1 MKKRQF
7 FSGLMAAA
15 SALAFSVCCYAAPD
29 ASYNWDT
36 TDKKY
41 ENFTDLGHYAIDLD
55 PHETFDLQRAMAYAE
70 KRYANIT
77 PIGCTA
83 LGTKTDK
90 GDVIIG
96 RNCDLEVS
104 NRPCY
109 ISHVKYGKYETI
121 NFTYDKMSTTVL
133 DYADV
138 LADGKLDKE
147 YYNFLPLLASDSMNS
162 EGLYLEYNM
171 RDKEEM
177 LTNTGTNPKA
187 KLRMPSLFLPFMVA
201 SHCANIEE
209 ALKYMKEELD
219 IYTARGENYEGDN
232 WNMCMM
238 IGDATGRYGLIEI
251 ANNQIHFIPHQHGQ
265 GNYYIWPAF
274 NAISQGES
282 GHGRFQYGLERIES
296 VQSDE
301 EMAAMMEKIMWKHE
315 ILDIPYACRDEYGTI
330 HFYADPE
337 HKVESIDWRSD
348 QVQIIPVNAEGKYID
363 VDENTPEA
371 KLVRGYKKQY
381 NDYKAGIDK
390 EKNKAGHDKYNEY
403 LNRNSLIWAHSDKNF
418 EALQKGLIKYYT
430 ETGIFDKLK
439 KYYAGDEAPLRADG
453 TIWTTGMSFSVN
465 CTQKRMTLKLWEE
478 PDTVLH
484 YQW

>member
-1 MKKRQF
+1 MKKRWF
-7 FSGLMAAA
+7 LSSLMAAA
-15 SALAFSVCCYAAPD
+15 SALAFSVCCYAAPT
-29 ASYNWDT
+29 ATYNWEIT
-36 TDKKY
+36 NKKY

-55 PHETFDLQRAMAYAE
+55 PHETFDLQRAMAFAAT
-70 KRYANIT
+70 RYSNIR
-77 PIGCTA
+77 PFGCTA
-83 LGTKTDK
+83 LGTKTES

-96 RNCDLEVS
+96 RNNDFEVS

-121 NFTYDKMSTTVL
+121 NFTYDKML
-133 DYADV
+133 KEGIDYVEV

-147 YYNFLPLLASDSMNS
+147 YYNFLPLVSTDSMNS
-162 EGLYLEYNM
+162 EGLYIEDNM
-171 RDKEEM
+171 RDVEP
-177 LTNTGTNPKA
+177 LLANTGTNPKA
-187 KLRMPSLFLPFMVA
+187 KLSLPALFVPFMVA
-201 SHCANIEE
+201 SHCANIDE
-209 ALKYMKEELD
+209 ALKYMREELN
-219 IYTARGENYEGDN
+219 IYTLQGKNFDANG
-232 WNMCMM
+232 WNLGFM

-251 ANNQIHFIPHQHGQ
+251 ANNQIRFIPQQHGQ

-296 VQSDE
+296 IQSDE
-301 EMAAMMEKIMWKHE
+301 DMAAMMEKIMWKHE
-315 ILDIPYACRDEYGTI
+315 ILDIPYAFRDEYGTI

-337 HKVESIDWRSD
+337 HKIESIDWRSD
-348 QVQIIPVNAEGKYID
+348 QVKLIPVNAEGEYID

-390 EKNKAGHDKYNEY
+390 EKNKAGYDKYNEY
-403 LNRNSLIWAHSDKNF
+403 LNRNNLMWSHSDKNF

-439 KYYAGDEAPLRADG
+439 KYYAGDEKPLRDAGD
-453 TIWTTGMSFSVN
+453 IWTTGLNLSVN
-465 CTQKRMTLKLWEE
+465 CTQKRLTLKLWEE